1 MLPYYVLIGLP
12 ALVALINRII
22 NVKYPKLNLKG
33 LIMGIFFAFF
43 LALLALRGLSCGVDL
58 VNYKTFFDFSHYRPF
73 DFVRI
78 KYGIE
83 FGYHLIEYV
92 VALFTQ
98 NFQIL
103 IAVVGAA
110 SIIPI
115 WIMYT
120 KESDSPFLTIV
131 LFLTVVPFSIY
142 FSGLRQALAMAFI
155 VPAYYCTKHKK
166 LIWFLIITL
175 VAMFFHA
182 SVAVMA
188 VIYPIYH
195 VRITKKWLYF
205 TVPIMVLILIFN
217 EAVFEFLLNLLGGK
231 YMDRYAEYETTGA
244 AYMFL
249 IMLIAFA
256 VYSFVVT
263 NDKEL
268 DRDVI
273 GLRNILLLAICI
285 QCFAPIHPLA
295 MRMNYYF
302 LPFVPLLLPKVVKQS
317 RPEMKQIVNISV
329 IAMSLFFAAWFLY
342 DVHTDE
348 DILQI
353 FPYVPFWS

>member
-1 MLPYYVLIGLP
+1 
-12 ALVALINRII
+12 
-22 NVKYPKLNLKG
+22 
-33 LIMGIFFAFF
+33 
-43 LALLALRGLSCGVDL
+43 
-58 VNYKTFFDFSHYRPF
+58 
-73 DFVRI
+73 
-78 KYGIE
+78 
-83 FGYHLIEYV
+83 
-92 VALFTQ
+92 
-98 NFQIL
+98 
-103 IAVVGAA
+103 
-110 SIIPI
+110 
-115 WIMYT
+115 
-120 KESDSPFLTIV
+120 
-131 LFLTVVPFSIY
+131 
-142 FSGLRQALAMAFI
+142 
-155 VPAYYCTKHKK
+155 
-166 LIWFLIITL
+166 
-175 VAMFFHA
+175 
-182 SVAVMA
+182 
-188 VIYPIYH
+188 
-195 VRITKKWLYF
+195 
-205 TVPIMVLILIFN
+205 MVLILIFN

-244 AYMFL
+244 AYLFL